1 MSQAEAPERAGDLRP
16 STQSPSDRL
25 RGVLR
30 HDLPAS
36 VVVFLV
42 ALPLSLGI
50 AIASDAPIMA
60 GLIAAVIGGIV
71 AGAVGGSPLLASG
84 PAAGLTVVVA
94 ELVAKFGWQV
104 TCAITVAAGVLQV
117 LFGLSRIAR
126 AALAISPVVVHA
138 MLAGIGITI
147 ALQQVHV
154 LLGGTSR
161 SSAWQNLAQLP
172 TQLTRLHWGDLVV
185 GLVVIV
191 TLLSWKK
198 VPGALGR
205 VPAALV
211 AVVAATVVSLVAPL
225 GVERIVMNGSLFD
238 AIALPALPDGKWLA
252 VATGVLTVAL
262 IASVE
267 SLLSAVAVDKMHSG
281 ARTDL
286 NRELVGQG
294 AANIASGML
303 GGLPVTGVIVR
314 SATNVAAG
322 AKTKA
327 STILH
332 GVWILLFSVL
342 LAGVVQQI
350 PKAALAGLLIVIGIQ
365 LVKLAH
371 IRLAHRTGD
380 LWVYLIT
387 VAGVMFL
394 NLLEGVLIGL
404 IVAIALVVWRAAR
417 ADIHAEPVG
426 DPDSRHWRV
435 VIEGTCTFLSLP
447 KLSGVLDLVP
457 EGADVTVE
465 VTVDFIDHAASEVLH
480 EWERRHREAG
490 GTVLIDELGSDTL
503 SATTQGPPQRRSS
516 AQARGVEPWTAWQN
530 TATSA
535 ESVRSAGALGSMLD
549 GISRYHR
556 RHAPLMRAH
565 LSELRDGQNP
575 TTFFLTCADS
585 RVVPNLITHSGPGD
599 LFTVRNIG
607 NLIPCN
613 GLDTSVD
620 AALAFAV
627 DELEVSSIVVCG
639 HSGCGAMGALLG
651 KPTKNSPAVRD
662 WLSHADPSLQAYHEN
677 HPVAA
682 AAAAA
687 GFDTYDQL
695 AIVNVAVQIEIAAQH
710 PSLATAVAAGR
721 VQIVGLFFD
730 IATATVWHVSSTTVT
745 KHHDQLTPSIA
756 LA

>member
-16 STQSPSDRL
+16 AQSPLDERL
-25 RGVLR
+25 RGILR

-104 TCAITVAAGVLQV
+104 TCAITVAAGALQI

-161 SSAWQNLAQLP
+161 SSVWQNLSQLP
-172 TQLTRLHWGDLVV
+172 TQLTRLHWGDLAV
-185 GLVVIV
+185 GLIVIV
-191 TLLSWKK
+191 TLLAWKK

-205 VPAALV
+205 VPGALV
-211 AVVAATVVSLVAPL
+211 AVVAATIVSLVAPL
-225 GVERIVMNGSLFD
+225 GVERIVMSGSLFD
-238 AIALPALPDGKWLA
+238 AIALPSLPDGKWLA

-281 ARTDL
+281 TRTDL

-294 AANIASGML
+294 AANMASGML

-350 PKAALAGLLIVIGIQ
+350 PKSALAGLLIVIGIQ

-371 IRLAHRTGD
+371 IRLARRTGD

-426 DPDSRHWRV
+426 ELNALRWRV

-447 KLSGVLDLVP
+447 KLSGVLDSVP
-457 EGADVTVE
+457 TGTDVTVE
-465 VTVDFIDHAASEVLH
+465 LTVDFIDHAATEVLH
-480 EWERRHREAG
+480 DWERRHREAG
-490 GTVLIDELGSDTL
+490 GTVLIDELGSHTL
-503 SATTQGPPQRRSS
+503 SATTQGPPQRASS
-516 AQARGVEPWTAWQN
+516 AQARGVEPWKAWQDTN
-530 TATSA
+530 TQSLL
-535 ESVRSAGALGSMLD
+535 RLGPLRPMLD

-565 LSELRDGQNP
+565 LSELRDRQDP

-599 LFTVRNIG
+599 LFTIRNIG
-607 NLIPCN
+607 NLIPVD

-620 AALAFAV
+620 AALDFAV
-627 DELEVSSIVVCG
+627 AELGVSSIVVCG

-651 KPTKNSPAVRD
+651 KPTKNSPALRD
-662 WLSHADPSLQAYHEN
+662 WLAHAEPSLRAYRDN

-687 GFDTYDQL
+687 GFSASDQL
-695 AIVNVAVQIEIAAQH
+695 AMVNVAVQIAAVAQH
-710 PSLATAVAAGR
+710 PSLSAGVAEGR

-730 IATATVWHVSSTTVT
+730 IATAAVWHVGPTTVSE
-745 KHHDQLTPSIA
+745 HHDQLTPSIA
-756 LA
+756 HG

>member
-1 MSQAEAPERAGDLRP
+1 MTQAEAPESAGD
-16 STQSPSDRL
+16 SQGSPSPLGERL

-71 AGAVGGSPLLASG
+71 AGAVGGSPMLASG

-94 ELVAKFGWQV
+94 ELVAEFGWQV
-104 TCAITVAAGVLQV
+104 TCAITVAAGVLQI
-117 LFGLSRIAR
+117 LFGLSRVAR

-161 SSAWQNLAQLP
+161 SSVWQNLSQLP
-172 TQLTRLHWGDLVV
+172 AQLTRLHWGDVV
-185 GLVVIV
+185 IGLIVIV
-191 TLLSWKK
+191 TLLFWKK

-205 VPAALV
+205 VPGALV
-211 AVVAATVVSLVAPL
+211 AVVAATIVSLVAPL
-225 GVERIVMNGSLFD
+225 GVERIVMDGSLFD
-238 AIALPALPDGKWLA
+238 AITLPTLPDGKWLA

-281 ARTDL
+281 SRTDL

-294 AANIASGML
+294 TANIASGML
-303 GGLPVTGVIVR
+303 GGLPITGVIVR

-322 AKTKA
+322 AKSKA

-332 GVWILLFSVL
+332 GVWVLLFSVL

-394 NLLEGVLIGL
+394 NLLEGVLVGL
-404 IVAIALVVWRAAR
+404 VVAIALVVWRAAR
-417 ADIHAEPVG
+417 ADIHAEQVG
-426 DPDSRHWRV
+426 DVDSRRWRV
-435 VIEGTCTFLSLP
+435 VIEGTCSFLSLP
-447 KLSGVLDLVP
+447 KLSSALDSVP
-457 EGADVTVE
+457 AGTDVTVE
-465 VTVDFIDHAASEVLH
+465 LTVDFIDHAATEVLH
-480 EWERRHREAG
+480 EWERRHRETG

-503 SATTQGPPQRRSS
+503 SATALGPPQRGSS
-516 AQARGVEPWTAWQN
+516 AQARGLEPWKAWQN
-530 TATSA
+530 TDTDSA
-535 ESVRSAGALGSMLD
+535 ALLSVGALRPILD
-549 GISRYHR
+549 GISRYQR
-556 RHAPLMRAH
+556 RHAPMVRAH
-565 LSELRDGQNP
+565 LNDLRDGQAPNSL
-575 TTFFLTCADS
+575 FLTCADS
-585 RVVPNLITHSGPGD
+585 RLVPNVITHSGPGD
-599 LFTVRNIG
+599 LFTVRNVG
-607 NLIPCN
+607 NLIPA
-613 GLDTSVD
+613 DSAD
-620 AALAFAV
+620 PSAEAALAFAV
-627 DELEVSSIVVCG
+627 EELAVSSVIICG

-651 KPTKNSPAVRD
+651 DATVSPSIRG
-662 WLSHADPSLQAYHEN
+662 WLDHAEPSVHAYLTG

-687 GFDTYDQL
+687 GFDARDQL
-695 AIVNVAVQIEIAAQH
+695 SMVNVAIQVETARRH
-710 PSLATAVAAGR
+710 PVVAAAAATGE
-721 VQIVGLFFD
+721 VHIAGLFFD
-730 IATATVWHVSSTTVT
+730 IATATVWHVGSDTVT
-745 KHHDQLTPSIA
+745 AHHDELIPDA
-756 LA
+756 APV